1 MFVPDTTRPVLTSA
15 SLDLDVKILTLEF
28 DETVNASSLIVD
40 YLQVQSTERD
50 LSYTERVQLESYVTA
65 GDIRHDRMSRRGSG
79 RISPAGSNVSIAIGD
94 RDFAAMKLATTFGG
108 SSTSTYVAALSGA
121 VLDMNGNKLTEVP
134 LSKAVAATNGVFRDN
149 QPPSLASFALD
160 LDSGVF
166 ALQFDEPVTRASLD
180 MTKCTLAA
188 ADNEDSER
196 VLFTN
201 THEFLE
207 STDIDARRVRNLLRL
222 DFDPVTDS
230 MGSEV
235 LYVKLSQQ
243 DLNNLKIAETL
254 AVDIQST
261 KWLSELGWVSDSV
274 TANPSPSV
282 TYETAR
288 NFSTDVTS
296 PLLTGGTVDLDAA
309 ILTLQADEPV
319 RGASANAS
327 YFRIS
332 SRADGSGH
340 TVDVDADTLLSPDAK
355 DATSLNFR
363 LDCFTLDQLKLW
375 GPHQAFLSH
384 QPFSYEHGG
393 GLTDHVRQH
402 AGCREWIEEHVTPG
416 HRRSGLH
423 VPFSHRF

>member
-1 MFVPDTTRPVLTSA
+1 MAEASPARRLLEQIERSSRNAEEPLGEFGDEAMSQLKAECAKLYSEVLRLMDGGDARVADLPDATKASLVVHHQRVLRNKECALFYLRERLEVLTR
-15 SLDLDVKILTLEF
+15 LRCE
-28 DETVNASSLIVD
+28 
-40 YLQVQSTERD
+40 
-50 LSYTERVQLESYVTA
+50 
-65 GDIRHDRMSRRGSG
+65 
-79 RISPAGSNVSIAIGD
+79 AGS
-94 RDFAAMKLATTFGG
+94 
-108 SSTSTYVAALSGA
+108 
-121 VLDMNGNKLTEVP
+121 
-134 LSKAVAATNGVFRDN
+134 
-149 QPPSLASFALD
+149 
-160 LDSGVF
+160 
-166 ALQFDEPVTRASLD
+166 
-180 MTKCTLAA
+180 
-188 ADNEDSER
+188 
-196 VLFTN
+196 
-201 THEFLE
+201 
-207 STDIDARRVRNLLRL
+207 NLLRL

-235 LYVKLSQQ
+235 LYVKLSQT

-274 TANPSPSV
+274 TENPSPSV

-332 SRADGSGH
+332 SRADGTGH

-384 QPFSYEHGG
+384 QPFRYEYGG
-393 GLTDHVRQH
+393 GLTDMYGNTLAVVNGSKNTSLP
-402 AGCREWIEEHVTPG
+402 ATVVADFTSP
-416 HRRSGLH
+416 SGAFH
-423 VPFSHRF
+423 PSFSKSSDFTHWPNGSQKPPKWSPELQGKRNPKATKSNQK

>member
-1 MFVPDTTRPVLTSA
+1 
-15 SLDLDVKILTLEF
+15 
-28 DETVNASSLIVD
+28 
-40 YLQVQSTERD
+40 
-50 LSYTERVQLESYVTA
+50 
-65 GDIRHDRMSRRGSG
+65 
-79 RISPAGSNVSIAIGD
+79 
-94 RDFAAMKLATTFGG
+94 MKLATTFGG

-196 VLFTN
+196 VFFTN

-340 TVDVDADTLLSPDAK
+340 TVDVDADTLLAPDAK

-384 QPFSYEHGG
+384 QPFRYEHGG
-393 GLTDHVRQH
+393 GLTDMYGNTLAVVNGSKNTSLP
-402 AGCREWIEEHVTPG
+402 ATVVADFTSP
-416 HRRSGLH
+416 S
-423 VPFSHRF
+423 S